1 MKRREKR
8 LFRAALL
15 QRAAS
20 STPREPSRLVA
31 AARRYRAAADYSDWD
46 EATDTD
52 PNWCRDPDDSELT
65 PEQIE
70 ELVKEAMKMR
80 P

>member
-1 MKRREKR
+1 M
-8 LFRAALL
+8 
-15 QRAAS
+15 
-20 STPREPSRLVA
+20 A